1 MDYKNTRQFLPGYHS
16 ITGYE
21 TVRIRGGHD
30 RYCQARDV
38 ATDMG
43 RKVFHLGVTKRQLDR
58 WKLSLRE
65 GMTIQD
71 YSGSYRVEEISFADG
86 KPVCTCTPIEEP
98 GLDDSDLIFGVL
110 HQADQDELESDEVE
124 ISGIMKSSG
133 RTASRHFRCISFTL
147 PESSGFHKAF
157 MVLTPNSEIVRSN
170 FLIGESSK
178 VDEHGDQ
185 YQVEK
190 IDYAIRPTYPFLLT
204 TKLPTPQQTTNLQNN
219 QSTSYSIK
227 NQSTGK
233 VDNKRRLE
241 EEAAS

>member
-1 MDYKNTRQFLPGYHS
+1 MDIKNTRQFLPGYHS

-21 TVRIRGGHD
+21 TVRIRGGHG
-30 RYCQARDV
+30 RYCQARDT

-58 WKLSLRE
+58 WKLPLRE

-71 YSGSYRVEEISFADG
+71 HSGSYRVEEISFADG

-98 GLDDSDLIFGVL
+98 GLDESNLIFGAL
-110 HQADQDELESDEVE
+110 HQAEPDKVESDEVE
-124 ISGIMKSSG
+124 ISDIMKSSG
-133 RTASRHFRCISFTL
+133 RTASRHFRCKSFTL
-147 PESSGFHKAF
+147 PESSGFNKAF
-157 MVLTPNSEIVRSN
+157 IVLTPNSEIVRSN

-190 IDYAIRPTYPFLLT
+190 IDFTLRSTNPFLLT
-204 TKLPTPQQTTNLQNN
+204 TKLLFP
-219 QSTSYSIK
+219 
-227 NQSTGK
+227 
-233 VDNKRRLE
+233 
-241 EEAAS
+241 